1 MKKTLRYLFVSMLML
16 FSANLMAQDVK
27 TVTVAE
33 FNAAAVDDNVWYQL
47 TGTVKNLKDGD
58 QYGNFDLEDATGS
71 VYVYGL
77 LSEKG
82 GAKKKFQELVTAQGI
97 QNGSLLTLIGTRGVY
112 GSKIEVMNAYF
123 VSVDN
128 SNVDNQPVET
138 VKVNNIAAFNKL
150 TDGTLAELTLTDA
163 QVLYVNDYNGTREIF
178 VRDATGAVDLY
189 NLGIEASA
197 GQMLN
202 GTIIGKRGVRGGFVY
217 AMLRATSTDASTV
230 TVAPDQPIT
239 AVEIG
244 FDEAADYFCNYVVL
258 KDVTVD
264 NKKAVNAD
272 KETLA
277 LYDRFQLKLI
287 DDLKGDGTKYDIY
300 GLMYDGGSQYGAELV
315 VTAVTLA
322 GGGEVVEEPATTVTS
337 IGELLK
343 MGNTQNIELT
353 LTEAKVLFNDNNYI
367 YLRQEGKTLCFYQM
381 PDELK
386 KALVNNALVTGL
398 FNGDYEVYRLLPE
411 VKTNKHF
418 DINKLTITESDE
430 AAVPV
435 ETTIANIV
443 AGQNV
448 CDLVTLKATL
458 VKDQTFN
465 EDGSVKSTTY
475 KLKDGDQTI
484 VVVNNGKNL
493 NKIEADTEVIVTG
506 IVNTAN
512 DAYQVKLVKTAETAE
527 SQAISTVNATSKADA
542 QVYNL
547 QGQRV
552 AAAQLKGLYIVGG
565 KKMMVK

>member
-1 MKKTLRYLFVSMLML
+1 MLML

>member
-1 MKKTLRYLFVSMLML
+1 MKKSLRYLFVSMLML
-16 FSANLMAQDVK
+16 FSGNLMAQDVK

-128 SNVDNQPVET
+128 SNVDNQPVEA
-138 VKVNNIAAFNKL
+138 VKVNNIVAFNNL

-300 GLMYDGGSQYGAELV
+300 GLMYDGGSTYGAELV

-322 GGGEVVEEPATTVTS
+322 GGGEVVEDPATTVTS